1 MARPKGTTTRTAVF
15 MLLKA
20 TIPKPTVTG
29 DRLFPQDIDKA
40 IGKYREFFTSLCLE
54 DLWVK
59 KTILLEAFTDFDNL
73 HGLSNSISGCKTEW
87 RRREA
92 YQVKQAL
99 SRCRYLSARITS
111 GKKLNG
117 GIASIVTSFKKRKLR
132 RKVSNESGC
141 SDRCKKTVAANMMQP
156 IQSEAGSTKQPM
168 PAASTSDNLAQI
180 WKLYGQHEPAV
191 DAVVISDSD
200 SDEATEGE
208 ASIGDAAVIASE
220 AAPEK
225 AACRA
230 SNVVFYDAHSGCVTR
245 LLEDGNR
252 EIAKQTVAGKNG
264 FVIGVFED
272 TIVETD
278 APNLMLPD
286 KLWEVGAGT
295 AADKCEAKAAKPKA
309 KAKAAKPASVGQK
322 RGVAT
327 DKTGKTLTND
337 ERVALKPSGCSR
349 CRNTAGCTPSCWK
362 LLDASQL
369 STKVEG

>member
-1 MARPKGTTTRTAVF
+1 M
-15 MLLKA
+15 
-20 TIPKPTVTG
+20 
-29 DRLFPQDIDKA
+29 
-40 IGKYREFFTSLCLE
+40 
-54 DLWVK
+54 
-59 KTILLEAFTDFDNL
+59 
-73 HGLSNSISGCKTEW
+73 
-87 RRREA
+87 
-92 YQVKQAL
+92 KQAL

-132 RKVSNESGC
+132 KKVSNESGC

-245 LLEDGNR
+245 LLEDGNH

-278 APNLMLPD
+278 APNLMLPG
-286 KLWEVGAGT
+286 KLGEVGEGT
-295 AADKCEAKAAKPKA
+295 AADKCEKKKPEAAKPKA
-309 KAKAAKPASVGQK
+309 KAKAAKPKAK
-322 RGVAT
+322 AKTAKPRVAT

-362 LLDASQL
+362 WLDASQL

>member
-1 MARPKGTTTRTAVF
+1 M
-15 MLLKA
+15 
-20 TIPKPTVTG
+20 
-29 DRLFPQDIDKA
+29 
-40 IGKYREFFTSLCLE
+40 
-54 DLWVK
+54 
-59 KTILLEAFTDFDNL
+59 
-73 HGLSNSISGCKTEW
+73 
-87 RRREA
+87 
-92 YQVKQAL
+92 
-99 SRCRYLSARITS
+99 
-111 GKKLNG
+111 
-117 GIASIVTSFKKRKLR
+117 
-132 RKVSNESGC
+132 
-141 SDRCKKTVAANMMQP
+141 
-156 IQSEAGSTKQPM
+156 
-168 PAASTSDNLAQI
+168 
-180 WKLYGQHEPAV
+180 
-191 DAVVISDSD
+191 
-200 SDEATEGE
+200 
-208 ASIGDAAVIASE
+208 
-220 AAPEK
+220 
-225 AACRA
+225 
-230 SNVVFYDAHSGCVTR
+230 FYDAHSGCVTR
-245 LLEDGNR
+245 LLEDGNH

-278 APNLMLPD
+278 APNLMLPG

>member
-40 IGKYREFFTSLCLE
+40 IGKYREFFTSLCRE

-132 RKVSNESGC
+132 KKVSNESGC
-141 SDRCKKTVAANMMQP
+141 SDQCKNAVAANMMQP
-156 IQSEAGSTKQPM
+156 IQSEACSTKQPM
-168 PAASTSDNLAQI
+168 PDASTSDNLAEI
-180 WKLYGQHEPAV
+180 WKLYGQHAPYA
-191 DAVVISDSD
+191 AVISDSD
-200 SDEATEGE
+200 SEEVTEGP
-208 ASIGDAAVIASE
+208 ASIADAAVIPSE

-278 APNLMLPD
+278 APNLMLPG

-337 ERVALKPSGCSR
+337 ERVALKPTGCSR
-349 CRNTAGCTPSCWK
+349 CRNIPGCTPSCWK
-362 LLDASQL
+362 SRDASQL